1 MAAEWRNEMKSALI
15 TGASRG
21 IGYAIAKKLSQN
33 DCKVVITGRNITTLE
48 RVANELGNNVFP
60 MVWDAAEF
68 EKADEKINE
77 AANILGGLDIVVN
90 NAGIF
95 AQRSEWDKNGLLK
108 TSVKEWTDVINVNA
122 SAVFFT
128 MQAAVNYML
137 ANSIKGNILNITS
150 VSGEEPIYGAYGGS
164 KILATGLTR
173 GWGKMF
179 ANEGITIN
187 GIAPGPVA
195 TEMNNWHKED
205 SMKHDRIPYGRFA
218 STDEIAELAMYL
230 LGEKAKMICGET
242 VIIDG
247 AYSIR

>member
-1 MAAEWRNEMKSALI
+1 MKKALV

-33 DCKVVITGRNITTLE
+33 EYKIVITGRNIKTLE
-48 RVANELGNNVFP
+48 RVADNLGQNVLP
-60 MVWDAAEF
+60 MVWDASEFDKAE
-68 EKADEKINE
+68 EKINE
-77 AANILGGLDIVVN
+77 AADKLDGLDTVVN

-95 AQRSEWDKNGLLK
+95 AQRNEWNKKGLLST
-108 TSVKEWTDVINVNA
+108 TSKEWQDVIDVNA

-128 MQAAVNYML
+128 MQASVKHML
-137 ANSIKGNILNITS
+137 KNNIKGNILNITS
-150 VSGEEPIYGAYGGS
+150 IAGEEPVYGAYGGS

-179 ANEGITIN
+179 ASDGITIN

-195 TEMNNWHKED
+195 TEMNNWHEGD
-205 SMKHDRIPYGRFA
+205 SMKHDRIPYGRFV
-218 STDEIAELAMYL
+218 TIDEIAELAMYL
-230 LGEKAKMICGET
+230 LDEKAKMICGET

>member
-1 MAAEWRNEMKSALI
+1 MRKALV

-21 IGYAIAKKLSQN
+21 IGYAIAKKLVQN
-33 DCKVVITGRNITTLE
+33 GDAVVITGRKKETLE
-48 RVANELGNNVFP
+48 RAAAELGKNVFP

-68 EKADEKINE
+68 DKAEEKIRE
-77 AANILGGLDIVVN
+77 AAEMLGGLDIVIN

-95 AQRSEWDKNGLLK
+95 ARRSEWDKRSLLQ
-108 TSVKEWTDVINVNA
+108 TTAKEWQEVIDVNA

-128 MQAAVNYML
+128 MQASVNYML
-137 ANSIKGNILNITS
+137 KNAVKGNILNITS
-150 VSGEEPIYGAYGGS
+150 VAGEEPVFGAYGGS

-179 ANEGITIN
+179 ASDGITIN
-187 GIAPGPVA
+187 GIATGPVA
-195 TEMNNWHKED
+195 TEMNNWHEGD

-218 STDEIAELAMYL
+218 TVDEVAALAMYL
-230 LGEKAKMICGET
+230 LEEKAKMICGET

>member
-1 MAAEWRNEMKSALI
+1 MKKALV

-21 IGYAIAKKLSQN
+21 IGYAIAKKLLQN
-33 DCKVVITGRNITTLE
+33 NCAVVITGRNISTLE
-48 RVANELGNNVFP
+48 CVARELGKNVFP
-60 MVWDAAEF
+60 MVWNSMEF
-68 EKADEKINE
+68 DRADEKINE
-77 AANILGGLDIVVN
+77 SANILGGLDIVVN

-95 AQRSEWDKNGLLK
+95 AQRNEWDKNSLLK
-108 TSVKEWTDVINVNA
+108 TTAKEWQDVINVNA

-137 ANSIKGNILNITS
+137 KNDIKGNILNITS
-150 VSGEEPIYGAYGGS
+150 VAGEEPVYGAYGGS

-179 ANEGITIN
+179 AADGITIN

-195 TEMNNWHKED
+195 TEMNNWHEGD

-218 STDEIAELAMYL
+218 TIDEIANLAMYL
-230 LGEKAKMICGET
+230 LSDNAKMICGET
-242 VIIDG
+242 VIFDG
-247 AYSIR
+247 GYSIR

>member
-1 MAAEWRNEMKSALI
+1 MRKALV

-21 IGYAIAKKLSQN
+21 IGYAIAKKLAQN
-33 DCKVVITGRNITTLE
+33 GDKIVITGRKKETLE
-48 RVANELGNNVFP
+48 RVAKELGHNVFP

-68 EKADEKINE
+68 DKADEKVRE
-77 AANILGGLDIVVN
+77 AAGQLGGLDIVVN

-95 AQRSEWDKNGLLK
+95 ARRSEWDKKSLLK
-108 TSVKEWTDVINVNA
+108 TTVKEWQDVIDVNA

-128 MQAAVNYML
+128 MQASVNYML
-137 ANSIKGNILNITS
+137 ENGVKGNILNITS
-150 VSGEEPIYGAYGGS
+150 VAGEEPVFGAYGGS

-179 ANEGITIN
+179 ASDGITIN

-195 TEMNNWHKED
+195 TEMNNWHEGD

-218 STDEIAELAMYL
+218 TIDEVAALAMYL
-230 LGEKAKMICGET
+230 LDEKAKMICGET

>member
-1 MAAEWRNEMKSALI
+1 MKKALV

-33 DCKVVITGRNITTLE
+33 EYKIVITGRNIKTLE
-48 RVANELGNNVFP
+48 RVADNLGKNVLP
-60 MVWDAAEF
+60 MVWDASEFDKAE
-68 EKADEKINE
+68 EKINE
-77 AANILGGLDIVVN
+77 AADKLDGLDTVVN

-95 AQRSEWDKNGLLK
+95 AQRNEWNKKGLLST
-108 TSVKEWTDVINVNA
+108 TSKEWQDVINVNA

-128 MQAAVNYML
+128 MQASVKYML
-137 ANSIKGNILNITS
+137 KNNVKGNILNITS
-150 VSGEEPIYGAYGGS
+150 VAGEEPVYGAYGGS
-164 KILATGLTR
+164 KILATSLTR

-179 ANEGITIN
+179 AADGITIN

-195 TEMNNWHKED
+195 TEMNNWHEGD

-218 STDEIAELAMYL
+218 TIDEIADLAAYL
-230 LGEKAKMICGET
+230 LSEKAKMICGET

-247 AYSIR
+247 GYSIR

>member
-1 MAAEWRNEMKSALI
+1 MKKALI

-33 DCKVVITGRNITTLE
+33 GCKLVITGRNIATLE
-48 RVANELGNNVFP
+48 PAANALGKNVFP

-68 EKADEKINE
+68 DKADEKINE
-77 AANILGGLDIVVN
+77 SAAILGGLDIVVN

-95 AQRSEWDKNGLLK
+95 AQRSEWDKDELLK
-108 TSVKEWTDVINVNA
+108 TTSKEWSDVINVNS

-128 MQAAVNYML
+128 MQAAARYML
-137 ANSIKGNILNITS
+137 KNNIKGNILNITS
-150 VSGEEPIYGAYGGS
+150 AAGAEPIYGAYGGS
-164 KILATGLTR
+164 KILAAGLTR

-179 ANEGITIN
+179 APDGITIN

-195 TEMNNWHKED
+195 TAMNNWHEGD
-205 SMKHDRIPYGRFA
+205 SMKHDRIPCGRYA
-218 STDEIAELAMYL
+218 TTDEIAGLAMYL
-230 LGEKAKMICGET
+230 LSEDAKMICGET

-247 AYSIR
+247 GYSIR

>member
-1 MAAEWRNEMKSALI
+1 MRKALV
-15 TGASRG
+15 TGAGRG
-21 IGYAIAKKLSQN
+21 IGYAIAKKLAQN
-33 DCKVVITGRNITTLE
+33 GDKIVITGRKKETLE
-48 RVANELGNNVFP
+48 RVAKELGQNVFP

-68 EKADEKINE
+68 DKADEKVRE
-77 AANILGGLDIVVN
+77 AAEMLGGLDIVVN

-95 AQRSEWDKNGLLK
+95 ARRSEWDKKSLLK
-108 TSVKEWTDVINVNA
+108 TTVNEWQDVIDVNA

-128 MQAAVNYML
+128 MQASVNYML
-137 ANSIKGNILNITS
+137 ENGVRGNILNITS
-150 VSGEEPIYGAYGGS
+150 VAGEEPVFGAYGGS

-179 ANEGITIN
+179 ASDGITIN

-195 TEMNNWHKED
+195 TEMNNWHEGD

-218 STDEIAELAMYL
+218 TIDEVAALAMYL
-230 LGEKAKMICGET
+230 LDEKAKMICGET